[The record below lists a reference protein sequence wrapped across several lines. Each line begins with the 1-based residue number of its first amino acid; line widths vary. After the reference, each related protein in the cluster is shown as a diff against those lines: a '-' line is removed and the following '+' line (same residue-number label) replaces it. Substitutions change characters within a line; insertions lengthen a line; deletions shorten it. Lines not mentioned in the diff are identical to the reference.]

1 MKSTALPLVIV
12 FALISAPLSVAQENA
27 AKGPDVF
34 QNVQMLIPH
43 GNKVDQIA
51 VRIQFNE
58 GSLTI
63 ESRKGDSVLKDFK
76 YSEIK
81 SAEYSYSKH
90 PRWKTGLAAAAV
102 LNIFALPIF
111 FMKGKKHWL
120 TVKTD
125 KDYAVLRLDKN
136 NYKVILPIFET
147 RSGVK
152 VETLGED
159 K

>member
-1 MKSTALPLVIV
+1 MKSVAVS
-12 FALISAPLSVAQENA
+12 LITVLTITLHLSMAQEKV
-27 AKGPDVF
+27 AKGTDVF
-34 QNVQMLIPH
+34 QNVGMLAPQ
-43 GNKVDQIA
+43 GNKVNQEP
-51 VRIQFNE
+51 VQLRLE
-58 GSLTI
+58 ERSLTI
-63 ESRKGDSVLKDFK
+63 ASRKGDNILKNFS

-90 PRWKTGLAAAAV
+90 PRWKAGLAVAAV
-102 LNIFALPIF
+102 VSIFALPIF

-120 TVKTD
+120 TVRTD
-125 KDYAVLRLDKN
+125 KDFAVLRLDKN
-136 NYKVILPIFET
+136 NYKVILPNFET